1 MFMIRIGIAGI
12 PHSAKGKGTEAG
24 ITKLHELGLD
34 AMEVQFGRN
43 VYMTEE
49 AAKASAVVAKKEGVS
64 MSVHAPYYVN
74 LTSKSEQTRE
84 KSRDWIMK
92 SARVAAALGATMV
105 TIHAAREE
113 RPDVVRE
120 SFLDIVKALKTEKI
134 TVPLG
139 IETMGD
145 LGEFGSLDDVLDVV
159 SHVPGTDVVVDI
171 AHIYARTDGGLK
183 KLTDFEAVFDKVMAV
198 KKGPLHIHFSGIEH
212 KNSREVRHVP
222 FGYGGPDIDLFAR
235 ALTACGRDA
244 TVICESPLLEEDAL
258 KLKDVFRSLQNG

>member
-1 MFMIRIGIAGI
+1 MIRIGIAGI
-12 PHSAKGKGTEAG
+12 PHSAKGKGTGAG
-24 ITKLHELGLD
+24 IIKLRELGLD

-49 AAKASAVVAKKEGVS
+49 AARDGAAVAKREDVS
-64 MSVHAPYYVN
+64 LSVHAPYYVN
-74 LTSKSEQTRE
+74 LASKSEQTRL
-84 KSRDWIMK
+84 KSKDWIMK

-113 RPDVVRE
+113 QPDVVRE
-120 SFLDIVKALKTEKI
+120 SFRELTKALKKEKI

-159 SHVPGTDVVVDI
+159 RKVPGTDVVVDF
-171 AHIYARTDGGLK
+171 AHLYARTGGGLK
-183 KLTDFEAVFDKVMAV
+183 TREDFEAIFDKVMAV

-222 FGYGGPDIDLFAR
+222 FGAGGPDIGLFAR
-235 ALTACGRDA
+235 ALAACGRDA

-258 KLKDVFRSLQNG
+258 KLKGVFESLQ

>member
-1 MFMIRIGIAGI
+1 MIRTGIAGI

-43 VYMTEE
+43 VYMTED
-49 AAKASAVVAKKEGVS
+49 AARASAVVAKKEDIS
-64 MSVHAPYYVN
+64 LSVHAPYYVN
-74 LTSKSEQTRE
+74 LTSKSDQTRE
-84 KSRDWIMK
+84 KSKEWIIK

-113 RPDVVRE
+113 QPEAVRE
-120 SFLDIVKALKTEKI
+120 SCREIVKALKKEKI

-159 SHVPGTDVVVDI
+159 SHVPGTDVVIDV

-183 KLTDFEAVFDKVMAV
+183 KLRDFEAVFDKVMAV
-198 KKGPLHIHFSGIEH
+198 KKGPLHIHFSSIEH

-222 FGYGGPDIDLFAR
+222 LGHGGPDMNLFAR

-244 TVICESPLLEEDAL
+244 VVICESPLLEEDAL
-258 KLKDVFRSLQNG
+258 KLKSVFQSLQ

>member
-1 MFMIRIGIAGI
+1 MIRVGIAGI

-43 VYMTEE
+43 VYMTVE
-49 AAKASAVVAKKEGVS
+49 AARASAVVAKKEGVS
-64 MSVHAPYYVN
+64 LSVHAPYYVN
-74 LTSKSEQTRE
+74 LASKSETTRE
-84 KSRDWIMK
+84 KSKDWIMK
-92 SARVAAALGATMV
+92 SARVAAALDATMV

-113 RPDVVRE
+113 QPGVVRE
-120 SFLDIVKALKTEKI
+120 SFREILKALKKENI

-159 SHVPGTDVVVDI
+159 SHVPGTDVVVDV

-183 KLTDFEAVFDKVMAV
+183 KMADFEAVFDKVMAV
-198 KKGPLHIHFSGIEH
+198 NKHPLHIHFSGIEY
-212 KNSREVRHVP
+212 KNSREIRHVP
-222 FGYGGPDIDLFAR
+222 VGHGGPDAEMFVM
-235 ALTACGRDA
+235 ALKACGRDA
-244 TVICESPLLEEDAL
+244 TVICESPLLEEDGL
-258 KLKDVFRSLQNG
+258 KLKHLFDAL